1 MDRTGMADILV
12 IGNLPPPINGQ
23 SLVTERMIELFGDQ
37 GFVVTRHDL
46 GPGDAMRPRPVRR
59 LVRHAAA
66 VVAIVRSRAP
76 LVYISVNNGSGMVL
90 AALLCAV
97 VRLTGKALALHHHS
111 LSYVTKPSAVMRMLV
126 RLAGKQ
132 ALHIVQSDTI
142 GTAMTAI
149 YGIER
154 TLGYSNIGLVEGAA
168 DKALYAD
175 KERAGGKVTL
185 GYLAN
190 VTEEKGIYVLLAAFA
205 TLRKTRRDLSLIIA
219 GPCHDAAIVA
229 AIDEQ
234 RARFGADIEWI
245 GGVYGLGKKEFFERI
260 DIFSFP
266 TLYATETQGLV
277 NLEAMGAGVP
287 VVAFDRGRI
296 GEDIGFTGGVAV
308 PVDHDFGIALEK
320 FVDRFQP
327 AMRPAVR
334 ARYETLL
341 REHEVEKRQLLD
353 WVRQVLPSVPGDDS
367 DTVGLVSGMRR

>member
-1 MDRTGMADILV
+1 MDRAEKVDICV

-23 SLVTERMIELFGDQ
+23 SLVTERMIGWFEDQ
-37 GFVVTRHDL
+37 GFVVARYDL
-46 GPGDAMRPRPVRR
+46 GPGDAMRPRSVRR
-59 LVRHAAA
+59 LARHVAA
-66 VVAIVRSRAP
+66 VLGMVRSRAP
-76 LVYISVNNGSGMVL
+76 LVYLSVNNGSGMAL

-111 LSYVTKPSAVMRMLV
+111 LSYVTRPSHIMRILV
-126 RLAGKQ
+126 QLAGKQ

-142 GTAMTAI
+142 GAAMTAI

-154 TLGYSNIGLVEGAA
+154 TLGYSNIGLVEGAT
-168 DKALYAD
+168 DKAVYAD
-175 KERAGGKVTL
+175 KNRSDGKVTL

-190 VTEEKGIYVLLAAFA
+190 VTAEKGIYVLLAAFA
-205 TLRKTRRDLSLIIA
+205 TLRKTRQDLRLIIA
-219 GPCHDAAIVA
+219 GPCRDAAIVA

-234 RARFGADIEWI
+234 RARFGADVEWV
-245 GGVYGLGKKEFFERI
+245 GGVYGPGKKEFFERI
-260 DIFSFP
+260 DIFVFP
-266 TLYATETQGLV
+266 TVYATETQGLV

-296 GEDIGFTGGVAV
+296 GEDIGSTGGVAV
-308 PVDHDFGIALEK
+308 PVDYDFGIALEK

-341 REHEVEKRQLLD
+341 REHEVEKRRLLD
-353 WVRQVLPSVPGDDS
+353 WARQVLPSVPGDDS
-367 DTVGLVSGMRR
+367 GTDGLVSGMRR